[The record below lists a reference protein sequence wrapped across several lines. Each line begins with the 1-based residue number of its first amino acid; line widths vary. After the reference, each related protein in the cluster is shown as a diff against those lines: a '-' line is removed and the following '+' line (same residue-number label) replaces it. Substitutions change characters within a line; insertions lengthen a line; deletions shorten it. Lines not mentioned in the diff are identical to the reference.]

1 MRKPYNKWATL
12 PNFGKLTYFENNRE
26 KQRFNTMEKGKTNNP
41 NGRPKGTPN
50 KITTDMRGWLTAV
63 IDKNRKQM
71 EKDLKRLEP
80 KDRLQILEKLM
91 QYVIPKQQAV
101 SADIDFGRLTDEQ
114 LDAVIDQLTKDIG
127 DEN

>member
-1 MRKPYNKWATL
+1 
-12 PNFGKLTYFENNRE
+12 
-26 KQRFNTMEKGKTNNP
+26 MEKGKTNNP

-50 KITTDMRGWLTAV
+50 KITADMRGWLTAV

-127 DEN
+127 NEN

>member
-1 MRKPYNKWATL
+1 
-12 PNFGKLTYFENNRE
+12 
-26 KQRFNTMEKGKTNNP
+26 MEKGKTNNP

-50 KITTDMRGWLTAV
+50 KITADMRGWLTAV

-71 EKDLKRLEP
+71 ERDLKKLDP